1 LVKIRLARH
10 SSKKKPFY
18 KIVVADSR
26 FFRNGRFIEKIGF
39 FNPIEKENSKRLS
52 INLDNLKKW
61 ISKGAQLSQKIKF
74 LIKKLKEKNR

>member
-1 LVKIRLARH
+1 MVKIRLARH
-10 SSKKKPFY
+10 GSKKKPFY

>member
-1 LVKIRLARH
+1 MVKIRLARH
-10 SSKKKPFY
+10 GNKKKPFY

-39 FNPIEKENSKRLS
+39 FNPIEKENSKKLS
-52 INLDNLKKW
+52 INLDNLKQW

-74 LIKKLKEKNR
+74 LIKKLKEKKR